1 MTFLEA
7 VNLILRINTFI
18 AGDDDDLTSFSDTQ
32 HRATLNLA
40 KIAVKSTLNELIA
53 DRLIP
58 YEETDGNMTLVG
70 DQRLY
75 DLPSDFVRFVGSAPF
90 FLKLEGAIGS
100 DSANQFVYEYPG
112 GEDQLRWHV
121 LDYRS
126 QSGTPQWFYIVNG
139 TSKRIGLYPVP
150 DSDDNGKVYR
160 FPYQKDVTVTTEADS
175 LPFHTD
181 QEAQAFVDMAA
192 RYMKFLIEKLPAAQL
207 YQDPVFRTSK
217 SALMALMKPIKSKES
232 YGYRYGRD

>member
-18 AGDDDDLTSFSDTQ
+18 SGDDDDLTSFSDTQ
-32 HRATLNLA
+32 HRASLNLA
-40 KIAVKSTLNELIA
+40 KISIKSSINELVA

-58 YEETDGNMTLVG
+58 YEETDGNITLSSG
-70 DQRLY
+70 TRLY
-75 DLPSDFVRFVGSAPF
+75 SLPSDFVRFVGPAPF
-90 FLKLEGAIGS
+90 FLKLQGAIGS
-100 DSANQFVYEYPG
+100 DSDNQFVYEYPG

-126 QSGTPQWFYIVNG
+126 QSGTPQWFYISNG
-139 TSKRIGLYPVP
+139 TSKQIGLYPVP
-150 DSDDNGKVYR
+150 DSDDDGNVYR
-160 FPYQKDVTVTTEADS
+160 FPYQKDVTVTNEGDS
-175 LPFHTD
+175 LPFHTE

-192 RYMKFLIEKLPAAQL
+192 RYMKYLIEKLPVSQL
-207 YQDPVFRTSK
+207 YEDPVFRTSK

-232 YGYRYGRD
+232 YGYRYGNN

>member
-18 AGDDDDLTSFSDTQ
+18 AGDDDDISSFSDTQ
-32 HRATLNLA
+32 HRASLNLA
-40 KIAVKSTLNELIA
+40 KISVKSSLNELIA

-58 YEETDGNMTLVG
+58 YEETDGNLTLVSG
-70 DQRLY
+70 QRIY
-75 DLPSDFVRFVGSAPF
+75 SLPSDFVRFVGSAPF

-100 DSANQFVYEYPG
+100 DSDNQFVYEYPG
-112 GEDQLRWHV
+112 GEDNLRWHV

-126 QSGTPQWFYIVNG
+126 QSGTPQWFYIANG
-139 TSKRIGLYPVP
+139 TSKQIGLYPVP
-150 DSDDNGKVYR
+150 DSGGNVYR
-160 FPYQKDVTVTTEADS
+160 FPYQKDVTVTNESDS
-175 LPFHTD
+175 LPFHTE

-192 RYMKFLIEKLPAAQL
+192 RYMKYLIEKLPASQL
-207 YQDPVFRTSK
+207 AQDPVFRTSK

-232 YGYRYGRD
+232 YGYRYGGD